1 VRAIRLSVLLCL
13 LAFMAGGCASVPLLA
28 AMDVMNVAETGKTGY
43 DMATGL
49 NSRKSLEQDVS
60 PDAQA
65 EARLR
70 AVLNAQ
76 SGSLKYAIPM
86 VFQGH
91 GYVVGTYANRQ
102 ELERARNA
110 LGRIKGLSVV
120 TLCLFPA
127 GSGPASGVSDGE
139 MRDNILRLS
148 GVRTREV
155 RVYVVEGNAVLVGRV
170 RTKAEQELLL
180 DSARFA
186 GAASVRDYVQL
197 YAARQGPP

>member
-1 VRAIRLSVLLCL
+1 VRPARLLLFICL
-13 LAFMAGGCASVPLLA
+13 LAFSAGGCASLPLIA

-49 NSRKSLEQDVS
+49 SSRRSLELETS

-70 AVLNAQ
+70 AAMDGQGGL
-76 SGSLKYAIPM
+76 LKYAS
-86 VFQGH
+86 VQVVQGR
-91 GYVVGTYANRQ
+91 GYVVGIYATPK
-102 ELERARNA
+102 ELERARRA
-110 LGRIKGLSVV
+110 VQGIKGVSET

-127 GSGPASGVSDGE
+127 GSGPASGITDGE

-155 RVYVVEGNAVLVGRV
+155 RVHVVEGHAVLIGRV
-170 RTKAEQELLL
+170 RTSDEQQHLLE
-180 DSARFA
+180 SARYA
-186 GAASVRDYVQL
+186 GAMSVQNHVRL
-197 YAARQGPP
+197 FAAK

>member
-1 VRAIRLSVLLCL
+1 VRVIRLPVLLCL
-13 LAFMAGGCASVPLLA
+13 LAFMACGCASIPLLA
-28 AMDVMNVAETGKTGY
+28 AMDVLNVAETGKTGY

-49 NSRKSLEQDVS
+49 NSRKSLVQDVS
-60 PDAQA
+60 PDAQS

-70 AVLNAQ
+70 AALDAQ
-76 SGSLKYAIPM
+76 GGSLRDAIPM
-86 VFQGH
+86 VSQGH
-91 GYVVGTYANRQ
+91 GYVVGTYANAQ
-102 ELERARNA
+102 ELERARTA
-110 LGRIKGLSVV
+110 ASRVKGLSVI
-120 TLCLFPA
+120 TLCLFRA
-127 GSGPASGVSDGE
+127 GSGPASGVTDGE

-155 RVYVVEGNAVLVGRV
+155 RVHVVEGNAVLVGNV

-186 GAASVRDYVQL
+186 GASSVHDYVRL